1 MIRRGHLEDFD
12 ILFKWI
18 NDEDVIRFSRYKK
31 EMDLEEFNSWFDSK
45 LDNLFVIEE
54 DLVPLGQVS
63 FEVSGNGDEAI
74 ISYSVDRDE
83 RGRGYGK
90 ALIHYIVNFIKENR
104 DDIKIVSAFISSDNE
119 ISIKIFENEGFK
131 REVEEDDYLKVT
143 LSIR

>member
-18 NDEDVIRFSRYKK
+18 NDEDVIKFSRYKK
-31 EMDLEEFNSWFDSK
+31 AMGLEEFNSWFDSK
-45 LDNLFVIEE
+45 IDNLFVIEE

-63 FEVSGNGDEAI
+63 FEVSEDNDEAI

-104 DDIKIVSAFISSDNE
+104 DDIKKVSAFISTDNE

-131 REVEEDDYLKVT
+131 REFEEDEYLKVT
-143 LSIR
+143 LNIR